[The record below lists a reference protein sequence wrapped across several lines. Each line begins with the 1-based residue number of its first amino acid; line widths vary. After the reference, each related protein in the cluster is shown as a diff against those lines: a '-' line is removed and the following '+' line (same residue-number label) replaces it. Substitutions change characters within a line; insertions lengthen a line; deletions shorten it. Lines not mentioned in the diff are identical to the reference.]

1 MVSFV
6 RLATTFA
13 AAPGESLLSWLSRL
27 CAANDISTSEFSSQ
41 IMGRDA
47 REFAAL
53 ATRDEH
59 AHALECVTGVGAASI
74 REMMHSGPDPAL
86 TTFFDQPIPW
96 SSLERSK
103 RRIAPGR
110 LAKDQTPFLR
120 ALWSIRVISCE
131 PTSGERLVNRCT
143 CGQPLWWSSMHH
155 MLECAACGE
164 DLRSIPAVL
173 GTNEEIDVSR
183 FWASMYSLKAR
194 KRMEARAMLYPEIR
208 NFDPARLLKF
218 AGCLGEL
225 DGAARRPRIE
235 SGTLVLARLAQTINH
250 LSESQRR
257 AVERA
262 ILDLQSDKQ
271 PTTWGISQAKQRNGP
286 RASFIEPSNK

>member
-47 REFAAL
+47 GEFAAL

-59 AHALECVTGVGAASI
+59 ALALECVTGVGAASI

-120 ALWSIRVISCE
+120 ALWSIRAISCE

-143 CGQPLWWSSMHH
+143 CGQPLWWSSMHRL
-155 MLECAACGE
+155 LECDSCGA
-164 DLRSIPAVL
+164 DLRSIPTAM
-173 GTNEEIDVSR
+173 GTEEEIKVSR
-183 FWASMYSLKAR
+183 FWASMYSLKPR
-194 KRMEARAMLYPEIR
+194 KRIEARSMLYPAVR
-208 NFDPARLLKF
+208 DCDPAKLVQF
-218 AGCLGEL
+218 AEFVGAIREL
-225 DGAARRPRIE
+225 APCGGLHT
-235 SGTLVLARLAQTINH
+235 GTLILTGLPQSVEQ
-250 LSESQRR
+250 LSVSWRR

-262 ILDLQSDKQ
+262 MVEFLCS
-271 PTTWGISQAKQRNGP
+271 
-286 RASFIEPSNK
+286 E

>member
-47 REFAAL
+47 GEFAAL

-59 AHALECVTGVGAASI
+59 ALALECVTGVGAASI

-120 ALWSIRVISCE
+120 ALWSFSDSAVNPHPGSVWSTAVPVANHYGGRACTVA
-131 PTSGERLVNRCT
+131 GMRFLRGRLQ
-143 CGQPLWWSSMHH
+143 GQ
-155 MLECAACGE
+155 
-164 DLRSIPAVL
+164 
-173 GTNEEIDVSR
+173 
-183 FWASMYSLKAR
+183 
-194 KRMEARAMLYPEIR
+194 
-208 NFDPARLLKF
+208 
-218 AGCLGEL
+218 
-225 DGAARRPRIE
+225 
-235 SGTLVLARLAQTINH
+235 
-250 LSESQRR
+250 SQR
-257 AVERA
+257 
-262 ILDLQSDKQ
+262 
-271 PTTWGISQAKQRNGP
+271 PWGP
-286 RASFIEPSNK
+286 RKKLK

>member
-47 REFAAL
+47 GEFAAL
-53 ATRDEH
+53 AKRDEH
-59 AHALECVTGVGAASI
+59 ALALECVTGVGAASI

-120 ALWSIRVISCE
+120 ALWSIRVISCD
-131 PTSGERLVNRCT
+131 PTSGERLVDRCT
-143 CGQPLWWSSMHH
+143 CGQPLWWWSMYRF
-155 MLECAACGE
+155 LECGACGR
-164 DLRSIPAVL
+164 DVRSIPAAL
-173 GTNEEIDVSR
+173 GTNEQIEVSR
-183 FWASMYSLKAR
+183 FWASMYSFKPQ
-194 KRMEARAMLYPEIR
+194 KRMEVRAMLHPDIR
-208 NFDPARLLKF
+208 KCDVAKLLKF
-218 AGCLGEL
+218 AEFLGEL
-225 DGAARRPRIE
+225 DSSARNRRLE
-235 SGTLVLARLAQTINH
+235 TGTLVLKGLTQRIDRLSVI
-250 LSESQRR
+250 QRR

-262 ILDLQSDKQ
+262 IVDLL
-271 PTTWGISQAKQRNGP
+271 
-286 RASFIEPSNK
+286 